1 MVQMPTCYAL
11 HVDNSSLH
19 KHPVRHSTIHIMI
32 EIVLDDQP
40 ARFVGVIAFSTM
52 VMVVDRNVD
61 NVLEVILT

>member
-1 MVQMPTCYAL
+1 
-11 HVDNSSLH
+11 
-19 KHPVRHSTIHIMI
+19 MI

-61 NVLEVILT
+61 NVLEVVLT